1 MVTFVSVESCVSASP
16 SSKPSMPHNLP
27 LPVWARAVL
36 TLLAAVFLFA
46 GGMAEIGGPRLP
58 AGHYATLNGA
68 IDGFIAGDDVP
79 LNQLRPQ
86 ADTAIAGTVRRSLVR
101 GILAGDGSPADPA
114 IIAEPAAVPARR
126 LVAALAEH
134 GNAEAPSGVIA
145 LAAQPRAPP
154 SGPCA
159 MRTLA

>member
-1 MVTFVSVESCVSASP
+1 
-16 SSKPSMPHNLP
+16 MPHNPP
-27 LPVWARAVL
+27 LPVWARAIL
-36 TLLAAVFLFA
+36 SLLAAVFLFA

-68 IDGFIAGDDVP
+68 VGGFVAGDDGP

-101 GILAGDGSPADPA
+101 SIPAGDGSPADPA
-114 IIAEPAAVPARR
+114 IVAESTAILANRGGAGRAGYGHAVPPPD
-126 LVAALAEH
+126 V
-134 GNAEAPSGVIA
+134 VA

-154 SGPCA
+154 SGPRSI
-159 MRTLA
+159 RTAA

>member
-1 MVTFVSVESCVSASP
+1 MVVPVSMESCVSAFP
-16 SSKPSMPHNLP
+16 PPKPSVPHKLPMPA
-27 LPVWARAVL
+27 WARAVL
-36 TLLAAVFLFA
+36 SLLAAVFLFA
-46 GGMAEIGGPRLP
+46 GGMAEISGPRLP
-58 AGHYATLNGA
+58 AGHYAALNGA
-68 IDGFIAGDDVP
+68 VDGFVAGDDVP

-114 IIAEPAAVPARR
+114 IIAESTAVPAPH
-126 LVAALAEH
+126 LVAELAEH
-134 GNAEAPSGVIA
+134 GNAAAPSGVVA